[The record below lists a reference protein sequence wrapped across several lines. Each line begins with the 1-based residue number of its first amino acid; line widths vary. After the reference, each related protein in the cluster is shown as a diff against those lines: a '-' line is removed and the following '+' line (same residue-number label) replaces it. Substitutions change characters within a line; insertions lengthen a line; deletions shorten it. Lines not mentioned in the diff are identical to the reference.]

1 MLQKNSVNL
10 VRVLHI
16 GILLSPILCLMMQV
30 LFVPFVNCH
39 PAWSVWHCS
48 QFSLYSQYKFVF
60 ILYDNMSSVFLNG
73 SYTAYDTNLTY
84 KMGELWPFSY
94 FSSRLECLD

>member
-1 MLQKNSVNL
+1 MLQKNFVNL
-10 VRVLHI
+10 VGVLHI
-16 GILLSPILCLMMQV
+16 GILLSSILCLMMHV
-30 LFVPFVNCH
+30 LFVPYVNRH
-39 PAWSVWHCS
+39 PVWSAWHCS

-84 KMGELWPFSY
+84 KMGKL
-94 FSSRLECLD
+94 